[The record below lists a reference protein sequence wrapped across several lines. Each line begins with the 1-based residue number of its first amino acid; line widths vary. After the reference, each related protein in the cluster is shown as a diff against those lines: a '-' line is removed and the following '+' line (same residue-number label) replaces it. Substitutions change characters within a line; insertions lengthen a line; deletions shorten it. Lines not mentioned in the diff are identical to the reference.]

1 MKSKSVRKRARTGES
16 GRRGSRASGSP
27 RRLEGADLG
36 PALEFLRLL
45 WAVDH
50 ALQTASRRMAR
61 RIGVSG
67 PQRVVLRIVGK
78 RPGISPGEVAFLLH
92 LHPSSVTPLVQELTS
107 RRLLIRVRHA
117 SDGRRV
123 MLWLTAPG
131 RRIDRRSAGTVEAA
145 VRRVLAEMPSGLIEG
160 GRAVLAA
167 LERALDAKTVRGRFR
182 SGRSEPLSPRRPR
195 GAA

>member
-1 MKSKSVRKRARTGES
+1 MKAVGARARARAGE
-16 GRRGSRASGSP
+16 GARRGSRGSGSG
-27 RRLEGADLG
+27 RRLEGAGLG

-78 RPGISPGEVAFLLH
+78 RPGISPGELALLLH
-92 LHPSSVTPLVQELTS
+92 LHRSSVTPLVQELTS
-107 RRLLIRVRHA
+107 RRLLNRVRHA

-123 MLWLTAPG
+123 MFWLTARG
-131 RRIDRRSAGTVEAA
+131 RRIDRRSAETVEAA
-145 VRRVLAEMPSGLIEG
+145 VHRVLVEVPARQVEG

-167 LERALDAKTVRGRFR
+167 LERALDAKGVRGRFR
-182 SGRSEPLSPRRPR
+182 SPRRDPVSPRRPR
-195 GAA
+195 AVA